1 MALAVAEGA
10 ESVPDS
16 TVQLRCIAELKEVC
30 KALSARG
37 RLCVRAQQPQ
47 ADIPEVTHDDLRWTD
62 GIASGDADPLWQ
74 HERQMKQ
81 FLDTTAGLSLKRE
94 LEDKAAGIFTN
105 TASIHGGQERR
116 RS

>member
-47 ADIPEVTHDDLRWTD
+47 ADIPEVTHDDLRWTLM
-62 GIASGDADPLWQ
+62 ASPGRTPT
-74 HERQMKQ
+74 RYGNMS
-81 FLDTTAGLSLKRE
+81 GR
-94 LEDKAAGIFTN
+94 
-105 TASIHGGQERR
+105 
-116 RS
+116 